1 MATTTVEFRSQ
12 TGSGGVT
19 SDGYVRN
26 EYGNPTNC
34 IPFDELSSTVQSMAR
49 VSTSSINAGI
59 YLQADWTQTNKYYSA
74 QATYFAFDT
83 SSIPADATIT
93 GAKLKLYGYA
103 GYKASL
109 LGKADLVVV
118 ESLQLDNS
126 TLATSDWTRR
136 GSEVFG
142 RIGYDSFSDSSF
154 NDISLAT
161 SSIVVG
167 GTTKLCAFLDWFIEG
182 YDGGW
187 SGGGYTQYVIYLA
200 DEAGTSKD
208 PVLEVTYTTED
219 VSYEEENPVGEIV
232 NEFGLPVILKGNA
245 GKKQYY
251 YKIYNQGSTLWDV
264 NKWDT
269 DNWDYSVDYMT
280 TWTEDV
286 LSIPSFTTD
295 INGGAGAMYV
305 RLKRD
310 ITEFGEGSDVDLF
323 NKVDVYVS
331 DRQSPNG
338 QLIYRGY
345 INSYAPVFENDQQ
358 YIEVELWGYISR
370 LSQVMLKDGNA
381 TTVTYSSQDPANI
394 LKDVINKYRAIE
406 DFGVHYT
413 SDSIDLTGTTVSYTF
428 TLNTIKEALD
438 KIIELCPEDWCYY
451 IGADGTVYLQQ
462 SDIYIPDHR
471 FTRGRDI
478 LNMRINKNLDSVVNQ
493 VYFVGDGIFTL
504 NETSGSI
511 GTWGTRAIKK
521 VDERVSLA
529 GTASAMTDKIL
540 TESSSPKTLVD
551 IEIVDTGRRSDGLG
565 YDIETINVGDSL
577 RIDNIDFTGSSI
589 SNWDTATWDWDV
601 WDYSIQESQSQ
612 ILTILK
618 TRYTGDSM
626 YLTAGL
632 GVPVI
637 TKRVEDINRNLE
649 NSQTYDIADTPS

>member
-1 MATTTVEFRSQ
+1 
-12 TGSGGVT
+12 
-19 SDGYVRN
+19 
-26 EYGNPTNC
+26 
-34 IPFDELSSTVQSMAR
+34 MAR

-118 ESLQLDNS
+118 ESLQLGNS
-126 TLATSDWTRR
+126 TLATSDWTRM

-232 NEFGLPVILKGNA
+232 NEFGLPVILRGNA

-331 DRQSPNG
+331 AWEIVASESLLELHLVLLPHLLVLLVPAYHRVDDHLLGLSVTDSIIVVRPF
-338 QLIYRGY
+338 LLLVVDHLRD
-345 INSYAPVFENDQQ
+345 PV
-358 YIEVELWGYISR
+358 
-370 LSQVMLKDGNA
+370 
-381 TTVTYSSQDPANI
+381 
-394 LKDVINKYRAIE
+394 RAIFLTDLNHRSVQVE
-406 DFGVHYT
+406 PALELLQVSHILILVLCV
-413 SDSIDLTGTTVSYTF
+413 SI
-428 TLNTIKEALD
+428 A
-438 KIIELCPEDWCYY
+438 
-451 IGADGTVYLQQ
+451 
-462 SDIYIPDHR
+462 
-471 FTRGRDI
+471 
-478 LNMRINKNLDSVVNQ
+478 NKTQ
-493 VYFVGDGIFTL
+493 
-504 NETSGSI
+504 
-511 GTWGTRAIKK
+511 
-521 VDERVSLA
+521 
-529 GTASAMTDKIL
+529 
-540 TESSSPKTLVD
+540 P
-551 IEIVDTGRRSDGLG
+551 
-565 YDIETINVGDSL
+565 
-577 RIDNIDFTGSSI
+577 
-589 SNWDTATWDWDV
+589 
-601 WDYSIQESQSQ
+601 
-612 ILTILK
+612 
-618 TRYTGDSM
+618 
-626 YLTAGL
+626 
-632 GVPVI
+632 
-637 TKRVEDINRNLE
+637 
-649 NSQTYDIADTPS
+649 

>member
-1 MATTTVEFRSQ
+1 
-12 TGSGGVT
+12 
-19 SDGYVRN
+19 
-26 EYGNPTNC
+26 
-34 IPFDELSSTVQSMAR
+34 
-49 VSTSSINAGI
+49 
-59 YLQADWTQTNKYYSA
+59 
-74 QATYFAFDT
+74 
-83 SSIPADATIT
+83 
-93 GAKLKLYGYA
+93 
-103 GYKASL
+103 
-109 LGKADLVVV
+109 
-118 ESLQLDNS
+118 
-126 TLATSDWTRR
+126 
-136 GSEVFG
+136 
-142 RIGYDSFSDSSF
+142 
-154 NDISLAT
+154 
-161 SSIVVG
+161 
-167 GTTKLCAFLDWFIEG
+167 
-182 YDGGW
+182 
-187 SGGGYTQYVIYLA
+187 
-200 DEAGTSKD
+200 
-208 PVLEVTYTTED
+208 
-219 VSYEEENPVGEIV
+219 
-232 NEFGLPVILKGNA
+232 
-245 GKKQYY
+245 
-251 YKIYNQGSTLWDV
+251 
-264 NKWDT
+264 
-269 DNWDYSVDYMT
+269 MT

-406 DFGVHYT
+406 DIGVHYT

-632 GVPVI
+632 GVPAI